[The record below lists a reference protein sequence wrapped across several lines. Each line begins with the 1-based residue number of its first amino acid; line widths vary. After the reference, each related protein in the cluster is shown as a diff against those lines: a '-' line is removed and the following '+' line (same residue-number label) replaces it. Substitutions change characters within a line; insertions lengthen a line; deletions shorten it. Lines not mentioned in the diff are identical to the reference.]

1 MVHSKLYRLSAI
13 AISSIPMTGQASYPP
28 KNLAIPLSQDNRIA
42 GGNVAGNFFARVTT
56 YGQRHARSAEFIS
69 VSGRSSMRTPMNSP
83 LAGGSRT
90 VVGFPSQVVS
100 FE

>member
-1 MVHSKLYRLSAI
+1 
-13 AISSIPMTGQASYPP
+13 MTGQASYPP

-42 GGNVAGNFFARVTT
+42 GGNVASNFFARVTT

-69 VSGRSSMRTPMNSP
+69 VSGRSPMRTPMNSP

>member
-1 MVHSKLYRLSAI
+1 
-13 AISSIPMTGQASYPP
+13 MTGQASYPP